1 MGSLGNPWLC
11 SWQAPAGWTFV
22 FPPLRD
28 SLLFEVASRI
38 AFGAPVYAL
47 VLVPKWPSK
56 NYYHLLCS
64 SSTLRWTFSLRCR
77 HAAFVDASLPAAR
90 VFTLFCIT
98 PASQRAA
105 CDLGFTV

>member
-1 MGSLGNPWLC
+1 M
-11 SWQAPAGWTFV
+11 

-38 AFGAPVYAL
+38 AFRAPVYAL

-64 SSTLRWTFSLRCR
+64 ASTSRWTFSLRCR
-77 HAAFVDASLPAAR
+77 HAAFVDASLPTAR

-98 PASQRAA
+98 PASQQAA